1 MRAAGALQTP
11 AEYKESPGGNARRQ
25 KIPQVSRPTPPFRT
39 VRGFLRPGGEYGK
52 LAAPSIRSFDYRL
65 RMTRSPFRRLAFGTL
80 RRLLYLWV
88 RSETIN
94 QSAFTLKLDR
104 SKPVLYVLQQP
115 SASDLAVVDREC
127 TKAGLPRPVLPVAVG
142 DTLEPAAFFYL
153 TPEPGWFGGQ
163 DKRGTSPT
171 LVRVLDAIQQH
182 AVDDA
187 QIIPVTVFWGQSP
200 DRETSPWK
208 LLFADSWAVTGRLRK
223 LVSILILGRKT
234 RVQFSA
240 PIHLRELI
248 AQGKGPERTQ
258 RMVQRILR
266 VHFRNQKTAVIGP
279 DLSHRRNLVK
289 GLVHSDLVRQA
300 IAEEAEREKISPAKA
315 EAQALKY
322 GNEIA
327 SDFAYTAIRFLEVV
341 LSWFWN
347 KLYEGIKV
355 NHIEG
360 VQDIAQG
367 HEVIYV
373 PCHRSH
379 IDYLLLSYLL
389 FRNGLTPPH
398 IAAGINL
405 NMPVIGGLLRRG
417 GAFFMRRTFKGN
429 PLYTAVFNEYLHTL
443 FSRGFPVEYFVEGGR
458 SRTGRMLHPKTGML
472 AITLRSFLRS
482 SRLPVV
488 FVPVYIG
495 YERVLEGRTY
505 LGELRGA
512 SKKKESIF
520 DIFKVIGA
528 LKLRF
533 GSVAVNFGEPIKL
546 AEFLDQEQPDW
557 REQEL
562 GPQFRPQWLNETTNR
577 LATRVARHLNDA
589 AAINPVNLVAL
600 ALLSTS
606 RLALDERALTR
617 VLDLYLAL
625 LRAVPYSPHATL
637 PEGDGQALIQYVQSM
652 NLLAEQKDALGKI
665 LYLDE
670 QNAVLMTY
678 YRNNVL
684 HIFALPALLASF
696 FQSSGRSSRE
706 QILRYTRALYP
717 YLQAELFIRWNLDE
731 LDAVVDQW
739 LAAFVEQG
747 LLKFE
752 NDTYVRPAPSSRQ
765 FVLLTL
771 LSRAIAQTL
780 QRFYMAIAL
789 LLNAGQNQL
798 TAEELEDLCT
808 VMAQRLSILHGLN
821 APEFFD
827 KSLFRHF
834 IQTLLDQRVLRQ
846 DDAGKLSYHP
856 ALGDLA
862 EGAAKR
868 VLPAEIR
875 LSIRQVALE
884 RQGEAEAEA
893 PVDAP

>member
-1 MRAAGALQTP
+1 
-11 AEYKESPGGNARRQ
+11 
-25 KIPQVSRPTPPFRT
+25 
-39 VRGFLRPGGEYGK
+39 
-52 LAAPSIRSFDYRL
+52 
-65 RMTRSPFRRLAFGTL
+65 MTRSPFRRLVFGTL

-115 SASDLAVVDREC
+115 SLSDLAVVDAEC
-127 TKAGLPRPVLPVAVG
+127 TKAGLPRPVVPVAVG
-142 DTLEPAAFFYL
+142 DLIEPAAFFYL
-153 TPEPGWFGGQ
+153 NPEPGWLGTPN
-163 DKRGTSPT
+163 KPGTSPT
-171 LVRVLDAIQQH
+171 LIRLVGALNQH
-182 AVDDA
+182 AVEDA
-187 QIIPVTVFWGQSP
+187 QIVPVSVFWGQSP

-208 LLFADSWAVTGRLRK
+208 LLFADSWAVTGRLRR

-240 PIHLRELI
+240 PIHLRELV
-248 AQGKGPERTQ
+248 AQDKGHERTL

-266 VHFRNQKTAVIGP
+266 VHFRNQKSAVIGP
-279 DLSHRRNLVK
+279 DVSHRRNLVK
-289 GLVHSDLVRQA
+289 GLVHGPLVRQA
-300 IAEEAEREKISPAKA
+300 IAEEVEREKISPEKA
-315 EAQALKY
+315 EALALRY

-327 SDFAYTAIRFLEVV
+327 SDYTYTAIRFLELV

-347 KLYEGIKV
+347 KIYDGIKV

-360 VQDIAQG
+360 VQDVAQG

-405 NMPVIGGLLRRG
+405 NMPVIGSLLRRG

-443 FSRGFPVEYFVEGGR
+443 FSKGFPVEYFVEGGR
-458 SRTGRMLHPKTGML
+458 SRTGRMLQPKTGML

-482 SRLPVV
+482 NRLPVV

-528 LKLRF
+528 LKQRF
-533 GSVAVNFGEPIKL
+533 GSVWVNFGEPIKL
-546 AEFLDQEQPDW
+546 AEFLDNDQPGW

-562 GPQFRPQWLNETTNR
+562 GPQYRPAWLSDTTHRLSERVAQHLNE
-577 LATRVARHLNDA
+577 A
-589 AAINPVNLVAL
+589 AAVNPVNLVAL

-606 RLALDERALTR
+606 KLALDERALTR
-617 VLDLYLAL
+617 VLDLYLTL
-625 LRAVPYSPHATL
+625 LRAVPYSPHTTL
-637 PEGDGQALIQYVQSM
+637 PEGDGQALIQYVQGM
-652 NLLAEQKDALGKI
+652 KLLAEQKDALGKI

-670 QNAVLMTY
+670 QNAILMTY

-696 FQSSGRSSRE
+696 FQSSSRMSRE

-717 YLQAELFIRWNLDE
+717 YLQSELFIRWSLDE
-731 LDAVVDQW
+731 LEAVVDQW

-747 LLKFE
+747 LLKFDAE
-752 NDTYVRPAPSSRQ
+752 VYSRPAPSSRS

-780 QRFYMAIAL
+780 QRFYMATAL
-789 LLNAGQNQL
+789 LLNAGQNAIS
-798 TAEELEDLCT
+798 AEELEDLCT

-834 IQTLLDQRVLRQ
+834 IQTLLDQGVLRQ
-846 DDAGKLSYHP
+846 DEAGKLSHHP
-856 ALGDLA
+856 ALNELA

-875 LSIRQVALE
+875 LSIRQVAMDRSEDMADGL
-884 RQGEAEAEA
+884 
-893 PVDAP
+893 

>member
-1 MRAAGALQTP
+1 
-11 AEYKESPGGNARRQ
+11 
-25 KIPQVSRPTPPFRT
+25 
-39 VRGFLRPGGEYGK
+39 
-52 LAAPSIRSFDYRL
+52 
-65 RMTRSPFRRLAFGTL
+65 MTRSPFRRLIFGTL

-94 QSAFTLKLDR
+94 QSAFPLKLDR
-104 SKPVLYVLQQP
+104 GKPVVYVLRQA
-115 SASDLAVVDREC
+115 SLSDLAVVDHEC
-127 TKAGLPRPVLPVAVG
+127 VKVGLPRPVLPVAVG
-142 DTLEPAAFFYL
+142 ELLEPAAFFYL
-153 TPEPGWFGGQ
+153 MPEPDWLGRQ
-163 DKRGTSPT
+163 DRRVASPT
-171 LVRVLDAIQQH
+171 LVRLVNAIGH
-182 AVDDA
+182 NAVEDV
-187 QIIPVTVFWGQSP
+187 QIIPVSVFWGQSP

-223 LVSILILGRKT
+223 LVSILALGRKT
-234 RVQFSA
+234 SVQFAA
-240 PIHLRELI
+240 PIHLRELVE
-248 AQGKGPERTQ
+248 QDKGSERTL
-258 RMVQRILR
+258 RMVHRILR
-266 VHFRNQKTAVIGP
+266 VHFRNQKAAVIGP
-279 DLSHRRNLVK
+279 DVSHRRNLVK
-289 GLVHSDLVRQA
+289 GLVHGPQVRQA
-300 IAEEAEREKISPAKA
+300 ILDEAEREKISVERA

-327 SDFAYTAIRFLEVV
+327 SDYTYSAIRFLEII

-347 KLYEGIKV
+347 KIYDGIKV
-355 NHIEG
+355 NHIER
-360 VQDIAQG
+360 VQEVVNG

-443 FSRGFPVEYFVEGGR
+443 FSKGFPVEYFVEGGR
-458 SRTGRMLHPKTGML
+458 SRTGRMLQPRTGML
-472 AITLRSFLRS
+472 AITLRSFLRTH
-482 SRLPVV
+482 RLPIL

-512 SKKKESIF
+512 TKKKESIF

-528 LKLRF
+528 LKQRF
-533 GSVAVNFGEPIKL
+533 GSVWVNFGEPIRL
-546 AEFLDQEQPDW
+546 AEFLDQQQPDW
-557 REQEL
+557 RQQEL
-562 GPQFRPQWLNETTNR
+562 GPDYRPDWLNDATNK
-577 LATRVARHLNDA
+577 LSEQVARHLNEA
-589 AAINPVNLVAL
+589 AAVNPVNLVAL
-600 ALLSTS
+600 AMLSTTK
-606 RLALDERALTR
+606 LALDERALAR
-617 VLDLYLAL
+617 ILDMYLAL
-625 LRAVPYSPHATL
+625 LRRVPYSEHTTL
-637 PEGDGQALIQYVQSM
+637 PEGDGNALIEYVQGM
-652 NLLAEQKDALGKI
+652 QLLAEQKDALGKI

-696 FQSSGRSSRE
+696 FQSSARMNRE
-706 QILRYTRALYP
+706 QILRFTRALYP
-717 YLQAELFIRWNLDE
+717 YLQSELFIRYQPE
-731 LDAVVDQW
+731 QLDAVVDEW

-747 LLKFE
+747 LLRQE
-752 NDTYVRPAPSSRQ
+752 EDVYVRPAPSSRQ

-771 LSRAIAQTL
+771 LARAIMQTL

-789 LLNAGQNQL
+789 LLNQPQNSL
-798 TAEELEDLCT
+798 SAEELENLCT

-834 IQTLLDQRVLRQ
+834 IQSLLDQGVLRR
-846 DDAGKLSYHP
+846 DEAGKLSHHP
-856 ALGDLA
+856 MLGELV

-868 VLPAEIR
+868 VLPPEIR
-875 LSIRQVALE
+875 LSIRQVAQDRNE
-884 RQGEAEAEA
+884 E
-893 PVDAP
+893 PDAA

>member
-1 MRAAGALQTP
+1 
-11 AEYKESPGGNARRQ
+11 
-25 KIPQVSRPTPPFRT
+25 
-39 VRGFLRPGGEYGK
+39 
-52 LAAPSIRSFDYRL
+52 
-65 RMTRSPFRRLAFGTL
+65 MTRSPFRRLAFGAL

-104 SKPVLYVLQQP
+104 SKPVFYVLQQP

-127 TKAGLPRPVLPVAVG
+127 TKAGLPRPVLPVGVG
-142 DTLEPAAFFYL
+142 DLMEPAAFFYL
-153 TPEPGWFGGQ
+153 SPEPGWLGGQ
-163 DKRGTSPT
+163 DKRAASPT
-171 LVRVLDAIQQH
+171 LVRVLGAIERQ
-182 AVDDA
+182 AVEDA

-240 PIHLRELI
+240 PIHLRELVE
-248 AQGKGPERTQ
+248 QDKGPERTL
-258 RMVQRILR
+258 RMVNRILR

-289 GLVHSDLVRQA
+289 GLVRGPLVRQA
-300 IAEEAEREKISPAKA
+300 IAEEAEREKISLAIA

-355 NHIEG
+355 NHIEQ
-360 VQDIAQG
+360 VQEIVHG

-482 SRLPVV
+482 SRLPIV

-520 DIFKVIGA
+520 DIFKVISA

-546 AEFLDQEQPDW
+546 AEFLDQQQPDW
-557 REQEL
+557 RAQEL
-562 GPQFRPQWLNETTNR
+562 GPQFRPAWLNDTTNQ
-577 LATRVARHLNDA
+577 LAVRIARHLNDA

-684 HIFALPALLASF
+684 HVFALPALLACF
-696 FQSSGRSSRE
+696 FQSSARMSRE

-717 YLQAELFIRWNLDE
+717 YLQAELFIRWDAGE
-731 LDAVVDQW
+731 LESVVDQW
-739 LAAFVEQG
+739 LAAFVEQD
-747 LLKFE
+747 LLKVE
-752 NDTYVRPAPSSRQ
+752 GDIYVRPAPSSRQ

-771 LSRAIAQTL
+771 LARAIVQTL

-798 TAEELEDLCT
+798 SAEELEDLCT

-827 KSLFRHF
+827 KSLFRNF
-834 IQTLLDQRVLRQ
+834 IQTLLDQRVLRR
-846 DDAGKLSYHP
+846 DEAGKLGYHEL
-856 ALGDLA
+856 LGELA

-875 LSIRQVALE
+875 LSIRQVAFD
-884 RQGEAEAEA
+884 RQAEPEPEVPAEAG
-893 PVDAP
+893 

>member
-1 MRAAGALQTP
+1 M
-11 AEYKESPGGNARRQ
+11 S
-25 KIPQVSRPTPPFRT
+25 
-39 VRGFLRPGGEYGK
+39 
-52 LAAPSIRSFDYRL
+52 
-65 RMTRSPFRRLAFGTL
+65 RSPL
-80 RRLLYLWV
+80 RRLVFGILRRMLYLWV

-104 SKPVLYVLQQP
+104 SKPVFYVLQQP
-115 SASDLAVVDREC
+115 STSDLAVVDTEC
-127 TKAGLPRPVLPVAVG
+127 RKAGLPRPILPVAVG
-142 DTLEPAAFFYL
+142 DLLEPAAFFYL
-153 TPEPGWFGGQ
+153 TPEPSWLGRQ
-163 DKRGTSPT
+163 DKRGISPT
-171 LVRVLDAIQQH
+171 LQRLVSALSQQ

-187 QIIPVTVFWGQSP
+187 QIIPVSVFWGQSP

-208 LLFADSWAVTGRLRK
+208 LLFADSWAVTGRLRR

-234 RVQFSA
+234 RVQFST
-240 PIHLRELI
+240 PIHLRELVE
-248 AQGKGPERTQ
+248 QDKGHERTL

-266 VHFRNQKTAVIGP
+266 VHFRNQKAAVIGP
-279 DLSHRRNLVK
+279 DVSHRRNLVK
-289 GLVHSDLVRQA
+289 GLVHGPQVRQA
-300 IAEEAEREKISPAKA
+300 IIEEAERENISLEKA
-315 EAQALKY
+315 ESQALRY

-327 SDFAYTAIRFLEVV
+327 SDYTYTAIRFLELV

-347 KLYEGIKV
+347 KISDGIKV

-360 VQDIAQG
+360 VQEVAQG

-443 FSRGFPVEYFVEGGR
+443 FTKGFPVEYFVEGGR
-458 SRTGRMLHPKTGML
+458 SRTGRMLQPKTGML
-472 AITLRSFLRS
+472 AITVRSFLRS
-482 SRLPVV
+482 NRLPVV

-528 LKLRF
+528 LKQRF
-533 GSVAVNFGEPIKL
+533 GHVWVNFGEPIKL
-546 AEFLDQEQPDW
+546 AEFLDGEQPDW
-557 REQEL
+557 REQDY
-562 GPQFRPQWLNETTNR
+562 GTQFRPAWLNETTGR
-577 LATRVARHLNDA
+577 LGERVAQHLNEA

-606 RLALDERALTR
+606 KLALDERALSR

-625 LRAVPYSPHATL
+625 LRSVPYSPHTTL
-637 PEGDGQALIQYVQSM
+637 PDGNGQALIEYVQKM
-652 NLLAEQKDALGKI
+652 DLLAEQKDALGKI

-696 FQSSGRSSRE
+696 FQSSARMNRE
-706 QILRYTRALYP
+706 QILRFTRALYP
-717 YLQAELFIRWNLDE
+717 YLQSELFIRWNLDE

-747 LLKFE
+747 LLKL
-752 NDTYVRPAPSSRQ
+752 DGDMYVRPAPSSRE

-771 LSRAIAQTL
+771 LARAIVQTL
-780 QRFYMAIAL
+780 QRFYMATAL
-789 LLNAGQNQL
+789 LLNAGQNAIS
-798 TAEELEDLCT
+798 AEELEDLCT

-834 IQTLLDQRVLRQ
+834 IQSLLDQGVLRQ
-846 DDAGKLSYHP
+846 DEAGKLSHHP
-856 ALGDLA
+856 LLSELA

-875 LSIRQVALE
+875 LSIRQVAMDRNE
-884 RQGEAEAEA
+884 DVAE
-893 PVDAP
+893 PV

>member
-1 MRAAGALQTP
+1 M
-11 AEYKESPGGNARRQ
+11 
-25 KIPQVSRPTPPFRT
+25 
-39 VRGFLRPGGEYGK
+39 RPGGEYGK

-808 VMAQRLSILHGLN
+808 VMAQRLSILYGLN

-884 RQGEAEAEA
+884 RQGEAETEA

>member
-1 MRAAGALQTP
+1 
-11 AEYKESPGGNARRQ
+11 
-25 KIPQVSRPTPPFRT
+25 
-39 VRGFLRPGGEYGK
+39 
-52 LAAPSIRSFDYRL
+52 
-65 RMTRSPFRRLAFGTL
+65 MTRSPFHRLVFGGL

-88 RSETIN
+88 RSEAIN

-104 SKPVLYVLQQP
+104 SKPVLYVLQKE
-115 SASDLAVVDREC
+115 SLSDLAVLDVEC
-127 TKAGLPRPVLPVAVG
+127 MKAGLPRPVVPVAVG
-142 DTLEPAAFFYL
+142 GHVEPAAFFFL
-153 TPEPGWFGGQ
+153 TPAADWFG
-163 DKRGTSPT
+163 RPNRFVASPT
-171 LVRVLDAIQQH
+171 LVRLVDALEH
-182 AVDDA
+182 NAVENA
-187 QIIPVTVFWGQSP
+187 QIVPVSVFWGQSP

-208 LLFADSWAVTGRLRK
+208 LLFADSWAVTGRLRR

-234 RVQFSA
+234 RVQFSS
-240 PIHLRELI
+240 PIQLSELV
-248 AQGKGPERTQ
+248 AMNKGQERTL
-258 RMVQRILR
+258 RMVHRILR

-289 GLVHSDLVRQA
+289 GLVHAPQVRQA
-300 IAEEAEREKISPAKA
+300 IRDEAEREKISVEKA
-315 EAQALKY
+315 EAQALRY

-327 SDFAYTAIRFLEVV
+327 SDFAYTAVRFLEVL

-347 KLYEGIKV
+347 KIYDGIKV
-355 NHIEG
+355 NHLEQ
-360 VQDIAQG
+360 VQEAVHG

-405 NMPVIGGLLRRG
+405 NMPVIGSLLRRG

-458 SRTGRMLHPKTGML
+458 SRTGRMLQPKTGML
-472 AITLRSFLRS
+472 AITLRSYLRS
-482 SRLPVV
+482 SRQPIL

-512 SKKKESIF
+512 AKKKESIF
-520 DIFKVIGA
+520 DLFKVIGA
-528 LKLRF
+528 LKQRF
-533 GSVAVNFGEPIKL
+533 GHVHVNFGEPLKL
-546 AEFLDQEQPDW
+546 AEFLEQEQPGW
-557 REQEL
+557 RRQEL
-562 GPQFRPQWLNETTNR
+562 GPEFRPEWLSDTTNR
-577 LATRVARHLNDA
+577 LAERVAQRLNEA
-589 AAINPVNLVAL
+589 AAINPVNLVAT

-606 RLALDERALTR
+606 KLALDERALAR
-617 VLDLYLAL
+617 LLDLYQAL
-625 LRAVPYSPHATL
+625 LRAVPYSPHVTL
-637 PEGDGQALIQYVQSM
+637 PEGDGLGLIAHVQSM
-652 NLLAEQKDALGKI
+652 DLLAEQKDALGKI

-678 YRNNVL
+678 YRNNVM

-696 FQSSGRSSRE
+696 FQSSSRMSRE
-706 QILRYTRALYP
+706 QILRFTRALYP
-717 YLQAELFIRWNLDE
+717 YLQAELFIRWDIGE

-739 LAAFVEQG
+739 LEAFVDQG
-747 LLKFE
+747 LLKLDGE
-752 NDTYVRPAPSSRQ
+752 VYVRPAPSSRQ

-771 LSRAIAQTL
+771 LARTIVQTL

-789 LLNAGQNQL
+789 LLNAGQYSL
-798 TAEELEDLCT
+798 TAEELENLCT

-834 IQTLLDQRVLRQ
+834 IKSLLAQGVLRQ
-846 DDAGKLSYHP
+846 NEAGKLSYHP
-856 ALGDLA
+856 LLGELA

-884 RQGEAEAEA
+884 RNEDAIE
-893 PVDAP
+893 PV

>member
-1 MRAAGALQTP
+1 
-11 AEYKESPGGNARRQ
+11 
-25 KIPQVSRPTPPFRT
+25 
-39 VRGFLRPGGEYGK
+39 
-52 LAAPSIRSFDYRL
+52 
-65 RMTRSPFRRLAFGTL
+65 MTRSPLHRLVFGTL

-94 QSAFTLKLDR
+94 QSGFTLKLDR
-104 SKPVLYVLQQP
+104 SKPVFFVLQQP
-115 SASDLAVVDREC
+115 SLSDLAVVDREC
-127 TKAGLPRPVLPVAVG
+127 RKAGLPRPVVAVRVG
-142 DTLEPAAFFYL
+142 DLEEPAAFFYL
-153 TPEPGWFGGQ
+153 TPEPDWLGRQ
-163 DKRGTSPT
+163 DKRGSSPT
-171 LVRVLDAIQQH
+171 LARLVSALRQN

-187 QIIPVTVFWGQSP
+187 QIVPVSVFWGQSP

-208 LLFADSWAVTGRLRK
+208 LLFADSWAVTGRLRR

-234 RVQFSA
+234 RVQFST
-240 PIHLRELI
+240 PIHLRELVE
-248 AQGKGPERTQ
+248 QDKGHERTL
-258 RMVQRILR
+258 RMVQRMLR
-266 VHFRNQKTAVIGP
+266 VHFRNQKSAVIGP

-289 GLVHSDLVRQA
+289 GLVHGPLVRQA
-300 IAEEAEREKISPAKA
+300 ISEESARAGISLEKA
-315 EAQALKY
+315 EAQALRY

-327 SDFAYTAIRFLEVV
+327 SDYAYTAIRFLELV

-347 KLYEGIKV
+347 KIYDGIRV

-360 VQDIAQG
+360 VQDVAQG

-405 NMPVIGGLLRRG
+405 NMPLIGGLLRRG

-429 PLYTAVFNEYLHTL
+429 PLYTAVFNEYLHSL
-443 FSRGFPVEYFVEGGR
+443 FSKGFPVEYFVEGGR
-458 SRTGRMLHPKTGML
+458 SRTGRMLQPKTGML

-482 SRLPVV
+482 HRLPVV

-528 LKLRF
+528 LKQRF
-533 GSVAVNFGEPIKL
+533 GQVWVNFGEPIKL
-546 AEFLDQEQPDW
+546 AEFLDQQQPGW
-557 REQEL
+557 REQDYA
-562 GPQFRPQWLNETTNR
+562 GQFRPAWLNDTTSR
-577 LATRVARHLNDA
+577 LGARVAQRLNEA
-589 AAINPVNLVAL
+589 AAVNPVNLVAL

-606 RLALDERALTR
+606 KLALDDNALAR

-625 LRAVPYSPHATL
+625 LRRVPYSPHTTL
-637 PEGDGQALIQYVQSM
+637 PEGDGQALIDYVKGM
-652 NLLAEQKDALGKI
+652 DLLAEQRDALGKI

-670 QNAVLMTY
+670 HNAVLMTY

-696 FQSSGRSSRE
+696 FQSSARISRE
-706 QILRYTRALYP
+706 QILRFTEALYP
-717 YLQAELFIRWNLDE
+717 YLQAELFIRWEVEE
-731 LDAVVDQW
+731 LESVVDQW
-739 LAAFVEQG
+739 LEAFVEQG
-747 LLKFE
+747 LLKVE
-752 NDTYVRPAPSSRQ
+752 DDVYVRPAPSSRQ

-789 LLNAGQNQL
+789 LLNAGQNVIS
-798 TAEELEDLCT
+798 AEQLEDLCT

-834 IQTLLDQRVLRQ
+834 IQTLQEQGVLRQ
-846 DDAGKLSYHP
+846 DEAGKLGHHEK
-856 ALGDLA
+856 LGELV

-868 VLPAEIR
+868 VLPAELR
-875 LSIRQVALE
+875 LSIRQVALD
-884 RQGEAEAEA
+884 RGE
-893 PVDAP
+893 DAQDSL

>member
-1 MRAAGALQTP
+1 
-11 AEYKESPGGNARRQ
+11 
-25 KIPQVSRPTPPFRT
+25 
-39 VRGFLRPGGEYGK
+39 
-52 LAAPSIRSFDYRL
+52 
-65 RMTRSPFRRLAFGTL
+65 MTRSPLRRLAFSTL

-88 RSETIN
+88 RSETIS
-94 QSAFTLKLDR
+94 QSSLDLRLDR
-104 SKPVLYVLQQP
+104 GKPVFYVLQRP
-115 SASDLAVVDREC
+115 SASDLAVLDHEC
-127 TKAGLPRPVLPVAVG
+127 SKVGLPRPVLPVQVG
-142 DTLEPAAFFYL
+142 EHMEPAAFFYL
-153 TPEPGWFGGQ
+153 TPEPGWLGGH
-163 DKRGTSPT
+163 RRSSPPA
-171 LVRVLDAIQQH
+171 LIRILEELQRH
-182 AVDDA
+182 APDDA
-187 QIIPVTVFWGQSP
+187 QIVPVSVFWGQSP

-240 PIHLRELI
+240 PIHLRELQ
-248 AQGKGPERTQ
+248 AQGKGQERTL

-266 VHFRNQKTAVIGP
+266 VHFRNLKSAVIGP
-279 DLSHRRNLVK
+279 DVSHRRNLVK
-289 GLVHSDLVRQA
+289 GLVHAPQVRQA
-300 IAEEAEREKISPAKA
+300 IAEEAEREKIPLARA
-315 EAQALKY
+315 RQQALRY

-327 SDFAYTAIRFLEVV
+327 SDYTYTAIRFLELV

-347 KLYEGIKV
+347 KLYEGIQV
-355 NHIEG
+355 NHLESVREVAHG
-360 VQDIAQG
+360 N
-367 HEVIYV
+367 EVIYV

-405 NMPVIGGLLRRG
+405 NMPLIGSLLRRG

-429 PLYTAVFNEYLHTL
+429 PLYSAVFNEYLHTL
-443 FSRGFPVEYFVEGGR
+443 FSHGFPVEYFVEGGR
-458 SRTGRMLHPKTGML
+458 SRTGRMLQPKTGML

-482 SRLPVV
+482 HRLPVV

-512 SKKKESIF
+512 EKKKESIF
-520 DIFKVIGA
+520 DLFKVISA
-528 LKLRF
+528 IRKQRF
-533 GSVAVNFGEPIKL
+533 GSVWVNFGEPIKL
-546 AEFLDQEQPDW
+546 AEFLDGQRPGW
-557 REQEL
+557 RTEDYDESL
-562 GPQFRPQWLNETTNR
+562 RPAWLNETTSR
-577 LATRVARHLNDA
+577 LGEHVAQRLNEA
-589 AAINPVNLVAL
+589 AAVNPVNLVAL

-606 RLALDERALTR
+606 RLALDEKALTR

-625 LRAVPYSPHATL
+625 LRRVPYSPHATL
-637 PEGDGQALIQYVQSM
+637 PEGDGAELIAYVQSM
-652 NLLAEQKDALGKI
+652 KLLAEQNDALGRI

-696 FQSSGRSSRE
+696 FQSSSRMSRE
-706 QILRYTRALYP
+706 QVLLYTRALYP
-717 YLQAELFIRWNLDE
+717 YLQAELFIRWSIDE
-731 LDAVVDQW
+731 LEAVVDQW

-747 LLKFE
+747 LLRVE
-752 NDTYVRPAPSSRQ
+752 HDVYLRPAPSSRQ

-771 LSRAIAQTL
+771 LARAIVQTL
-780 QRFYMAIAL
+780 QRFYMATAL
-789 LLNAGQNQL
+789 LLDAGQYNL
-798 TAEELEDLCT
+798 SAEELENRC
-808 VMAQRLSILHGLN
+808 VIMAQRLSILHGLN

-834 IQTLLDQRVLRQ
+834 IQTLLDQGVVRK
-846 DDAGKLSYHP
+846 DEAGKLSHHP
-856 ALGDLA
+856 QLAELA

-884 RQGEAEAEA
+884 REDSLQTAL
-893 PVDAP
+893 

>member
-1 MRAAGALQTP
+1 
-11 AEYKESPGGNARRQ
+11 
-25 KIPQVSRPTPPFRT
+25 
-39 VRGFLRPGGEYGK
+39 
-52 LAAPSIRSFDYRL
+52 
-65 RMTRSPFRRLAFGTL
+65 MTRSPLRRLVFGAL
-80 RRLLYLWV
+80 HRLLYLWV

-104 SKPVLYVLQQP
+104 SKPVFYVLQLP
-115 SASDLAVVDREC
+115 SISDLAVVDSEC
-127 TKAGLPRPVLPVAVG
+127 RKAGLPRPILPVSVG
-142 DTLEPAAFFYL
+142 KLDEPSAFFYL
-153 TPEPGWFGGQ
+153 TPEAGWLGGQ
-163 DKRGTSPT
+163 DKRGASPT
-171 LVRVLDAIQQH
+171 LVRLLNTLNADTEL
-182 AVDDA
+182 DA
-187 QIIPVTVFWGQSP
+187 QIVPVSVFWGQTPAS
-200 DRETSPWK
+200 ESSPWK

-223 LVSILILGRKT
+223 LLSILILGRKT

-240 PIHLRELI
+240 PIQLRELL
-248 AQGKGPERTQ
+248 AQDKGQERTQ
-258 RMVQRILR
+258 RMVHRLLR
-266 VHFRNQKTAVIGP
+266 VHFRNQKAAVIGP
-279 DLSHRRNLVK
+279 DISHRRNLVK
-289 GLVHSDLVRQA
+289 GLIHGPQVHQA
-300 IAEEAEREKISPAKA
+300 VLDEAERNKTPVEKV
-315 EAQALKY
+315 EEQALRY

-327 SDFAYTAIRFLEVV
+327 SDYAYTAIRFLEVV

-347 KLYEGIKV
+347 KIYDGIKV

-360 VQDIAQG
+360 VQEVAHG

-405 NMPVIGGLLRRG
+405 NMPVIGSLLRRG

-458 SRTGRMLHPKTGML
+458 SRTGRMLQPKTGML

-482 SRLPVV
+482 NRLPIV

-528 LKLRF
+528 LKQRF
-533 GSVAVNFGEPIKL
+533 GSVWVNFGEPLKL
-546 AEFLDQEQPDW
+546 AEFLDAEQPDW
-557 REQEL
+557 RSQQL
-562 GPQFRPQWLNETTNR
+562 APQYRPSWLNDTANH
-577 LATRVARHLNDA
+577 LAERIARHLNEA
-589 AAINPVNLVAL
+589 AAVNPVNLVAL

-606 RLALDERALTR
+606 KLALDEKALAR

-625 LRAVPYSPHATL
+625 LRSVPYSPHTTL
-637 PEGDGQALIQYVQSM
+637 PEGDGQALIEYVQSM
-652 NLLAEQKDALGKI
+652 DLLAAQKDALGKI

-670 QNAVLMTY
+670 NNAVLMTY

-696 FQSSGRSSRE
+696 FQSNARISRE
-706 QILRYTRALYP
+706 QILRYSRALYP
-717 YLQAELFIRWNLDE
+717 YLQSELFIRWSLDE
-731 LDAVVDQW
+731 LDAVIDQW

-747 LLKFE
+747 LLRFE
-752 NDTYVRPAPSSRQ
+752 DGVFLRPAPSSRQ

-789 LLNAGQNQL
+789 VLNAGQNAL
-798 TAEELEDLCT
+798 SAEELEDLCT

-834 IQTLLDQRVLRQ
+834 IQTLLDEGVLTQ
-846 DDAGKLSYHP
+846 DEAGKLSHHEL
-856 ALGDLA
+856 LGELA

-875 LSIRQVALE
+875 LSIRQVALDHND
-884 RQGEAEAEA
+884 EAAEL
-893 PVDAP
+893 